1 MRRAIVAPMRPTS
14 RVSITDDSA
23 DEELPLTVAGD
34 YARLTGLYRYWERK
48 RGERKMPARRDLRP
62 EEMRDLLGYIVL
74 VDVEPGTPV
83 KFRFRL
89 VGAEIAS
96 AYGRDMTGLYVDDAQ
111 PLSYRNLLL
120 RHYGRALEVA
130 RPVLHRVKFMEW
142 TGKTHELI
150 RLILPLS
157 DDNQT
162 VNMLVMASV
171 FGDELDKD
179 RNSISSSEPPP

>member
-1 MRRAIVAPMRPTS
+1 MRPTS
-14 RVSITDDSA
+14 RVSITEDSA
-23 DEELPLTVAGD
+23 DEELPLSVAGD
-34 YARLTGLYRYWERK
+34 HVRLTGLYRYWEAK

-62 EEMRDLLGYIVL
+62 EEMREFLGYLVL
-74 VDVEPGTPV
+74 VDVEAGSPS

-89 VGAEIAS
+89 VGAEIAG
-96 AYGRDMTGLYVDDAQ
+96 AYGRDMTGLYVDDVL

-120 RHYGRALEVA
+120 RHYGRATEVA
-130 RPVLHRVKFMEW
+130 RPILHRVKFMEW

-157 DDNQT
+157 EDNQT

-171 FGDELDKD
+171 FGDELKKD
-179 RNSISSSEPPP
+179 GRPTGSSQTSGQP